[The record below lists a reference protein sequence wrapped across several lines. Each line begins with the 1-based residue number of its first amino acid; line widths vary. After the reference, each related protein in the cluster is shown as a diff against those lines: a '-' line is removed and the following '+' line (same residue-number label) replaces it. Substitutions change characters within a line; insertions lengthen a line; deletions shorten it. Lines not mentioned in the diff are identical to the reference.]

1 MTHSNPGCTS
11 CGRSCARRSKR
22 ADFRP
27 SLGMHTCSEREP
39 PRTVRDDGSTS
50 IIPVLS
56 EAGRLLRA
64 HTFAAG
70 GFDRGFDRDNGLE
83 PDKPTEA
90 AAVGP
95 GTVQGREHRATME
108 TPTRGEAFA
117 SLRQAVKSGWERGPR
132 VRAPRGELAAFRAGL
147 ERGTHRLGE
156 GLLPSVPPGTAN
168 CASPV
173 LPA

>member
-1 MTHSNPGCTS
+1 
-11 CGRSCARRSKR
+11 
-22 ADFRP
+22 
-27 SLGMHTCSEREP
+27 MHTCSEREP

-117 SLRQAVKSGWERGPR
+117 SLRQAVESGWERGPR